1 MRNILSYFQA
11 ILGVPIF
18 DPKWTRF
25 TPKSPKHFQ
34 FFINISYVIDIKL

>member
-1 MRNILSYFQA
+1 MVKYALSTQYAFLFLA

-25 TPKSPKHFQ
+25 VPNHPKQ
-34 FFINISYVIDIKL
+34 FHHIICY